1 MKIDLFF
8 LCQNYCPFFIFQ
20 HPRVRFACCNALG
33 QMSTDFAPVFE
44 KKFHDKVI
52 PGLLH
57 LMDDHANPRV
67 QAHAGAALVNFSED
81 CPKGIL
87 APYLEG
93 IIGKLEGILS
103 SKFKELVERGNKLV
117 LEQIVTTIASVADTA
132 EEKFVAYYDRF
143 VPCLKYIIQNATT
156 TELRL
161 LRGKTIECISLI
173 GLAVGP
179 EKFLPDASEVM
190 EMLLKTQKGEASEE
204 LQDDDPQV

>member
-1 MKIDLFF
+1 
-8 LCQNYCPFFIFQ
+8 
-20 HPRVRFACCNALG
+20 
-33 QMSTDFAPVFE
+33 MSTDFAPVFE